1 MLWSTVVR
9 PDRGKQTGTPH
20 GAASTRSRK
29 KLQLSPNNA
38 AGSTTVHASP
48 ARPIRVRSRE
58 HDPQHDDQEA
68 DEQPGGRQPQPLD
81 HLGPNR
87 ESRLGC
93 RPHSP
98 ADRAASRPRRAPGIV
113 TSPLPTSA
121 PPLDSPANRSPTRP
135 APRSHEAVRIC
146 RHHASRHHRATPQ
159 ASLGTDRTS
168 VPDGRPPPKPS
179 SNRTCAPTRT
189 HSSNRRSIEL
199 LYEDVPSDA
208 HDRQGFAQ
216 IHSNWCLISDS
227 VPSTVE
233 KAPMQ
238 DASRAGELAR

>member
-20 GAASTRSRK
+20 GVASTRSRG
-29 KLQLSPNNA
+29 KLQLSPNSA

-48 ARPIRVRSRE
+48 PRPIHVGSRE

-87 ESRLGC
+87 EPRLGGL
-93 RPHSP
+93 PHSP
-98 ADRAASRPRRAPGIV
+98 AERAASRPRRAPGIV
-113 TSPLPTSA
+113 TSPPPISA
-121 PPLDSPANRSPTRP
+121 PPLASPANRSTTCP

-146 RHHASRHHRATPQ
+146 RHHASRHHCAI
-159 ASLGTDRTS
+159 
-168 VPDGRPPPKPS
+168 PPPKPSSTDEPEPS

-199 LYEDVPSDA
+199 LYEDVPSDV

-216 IHSNWCLISDS
+216 IHSNWCLISGS

-233 KAPMQ
+233 RAPMQ
-238 DASRAGELAR
+238 DASRAGEPAS